1 MGGGGSGGG
10 GGGGGGKVC
19 VCVGKGLDLEELS
32 GGAEGWRGAENKL
45 GELFN
50 RPLKQG
56 LLTLLTM
63 LPQASPGSLSTRGT
77 THTHTH
83 TDTHTHSVAPG
94 NLTLS
99 N

>member
-1 MGGGGSGGG
+1 MLVRGDGGG
-10 GGGGGGKVC
+10 GGAE

-45 GELFN
+45 VELFN

-63 LPQASPGSLSTRGT
+63 PPQASPGSPSTRGT
-77 THTHTH
+77 THAHTQQLQAI
-83 TDTHTHSVAPG
+83 S
-94 NLTLS
+94 L
-99 N
+99 